1 MPPRARTRRASPRPG
16 SRSPT
21 DLITAIAAAFDGEVP
36 LDRALKLAAE
46 RLRRASRAR
55 AVTAAERAR
64 LAAAANAL
72 AAAGLRAATPAA
84 DAEQEIFAGIVDAL
98 PLGLYVVDRA
108 YRVHAWNR
116 TRETGTQGVAREA
129 AIGRTVFDVLRRQAP
144 DLLRR
149 EFDDVFATGAVRQYE
164 IASRATGETRTY
176 RVSKIPMRL
185 GGNEVT
191 HVITLGEDITE
202 EKRAQARVTQ
212 AEKLA
217 AVGQLAAGV
226 MHEVNNPLATVGACA
241 ESLALQLPNAI
252 PEAGARDRAGEL
264 CRIIDLEVQR
274 AKRIVNGVLE
284 FSHPSDEAKGPL
296 GLAAVVDEALLLLRH
311 HARFKRVAADRVL
324 DDALPPV
331 MGSAPQLVQVL
342 VALLLNAADAMHGSG
357 TVVVRTARAGGEA
370 LLEVHDR
377 GHGIAPADLSRVF
390 EPFFTTKPLG
400 LGTGLGLA
408 ICYGIVRDHGGRIE
422 AESTVGRGSTFRVRL
437 PLAPGAA

>member
-1 MPPRARTRRASPRPG
+1 MPPRARTSRTSPRPG
-16 SRSPT
+16 PRT
-21 DLITAIAAAFDGEVP
+21 QLDLISDLAASFSPDAP
-36 LDRALKLAAE
+36 LDRALEAAAG
-46 RLRRASRAR
+46 RLRRAARAR
-55 AVTAAERAR
+55 TATAAERER
-64 LAAAANAL
+64 LAAAAKAF
-72 AAAGLRAATPAA
+72 AAAASRAAVPAS

-116 TRETGTQGVAREA
+116 TREIGTQGMAREA
-129 AIGRTVFDVLRRQAP
+129 VMGRTVFDVLRRQAP

-149 EFDDVFATGAVRQYE
+149 EFDDVFATGEVRVYE

-185 GGNEVT
+185 REGEVT

-202 EKRAQARVTQ
+202 EKRAQARVSQ

-241 ESLALQLPNAI
+241 ESLALQI
-252 PEAGARDRAGEL
+252 PEVIAEPAARERASEL

-274 AKRIVNGVLE
+274 AKRIVNGVLD
-284 FSHPSDEAKGPL
+284 FSHPTEESKGPL
-296 GLAAVVDEALLLLRH
+296 ALSQVVEKALLLLGH
-311 HARFKRVAADRVL
+311 HARFKRVRADTVL
-324 DDALPPV
+324 DASLPPV

-342 VALLLNAADAMHGSG
+342 VALLLNAADAMHGAG

-370 LLEVHDR
+370 LLEVRDR
-377 GHGIAPADLSRVF
+377 GQGIPPADLARVF

-400 LGTGLGLA
+400 QGTGLGLA
-408 ICYGIVRDHGGRIE
+408 ICYGIVRDHGGRID
-422 AESTVGRGSTFRVRL
+422 AESIMGEGSTFRVRL
-437 PLAPGAA
+437 PLARGAA